1 MIPQSNMN
9 TSIVHIAD
17 FSAQYSGNFVRS
29 LVCLKQNLKE
39 QLNMDLVLVLP
50 SEAKERP
57 WLEILNTHNISVY
70 FINKQQPIWRRFWQL
85 LKIVRQNRALVLH
98 SHFTTFDVDVVLV
111 KLFRKVITVWHMHS
125 PMFQEYRLKQKL
137 KDLIKMRCVGTF
149 GVNNSIAVSGFI
161 AKEAIRRGCPAHTIK
176 TIYNGID
183 LSRLDE
189 QNGWQR
195 RRLRSAWNIAGN
207 ERLFLMFAWDPFI
220 KGMDIVAQAVKLSD
234 GGAPNLK
241 CLIVGPSN
249 NSQIAQASAE
259 QANLKVITPV
269 ENVAELYAMA
279 YCFVSASR
287 YEGFPYSI
295 SEAMA
300 CGLPVI
306 ASDIDSIAFYKNK
319 NLGFFTFESGDAAEL
334 SILIKKLSNE
344 PLESLASI
352 GFVNKKF
359 IAENLSMQ
367 NWCDE
372 LVALYR
378 LMIQKNRRDVSGF

>member
-1 MIPQSNMN
+1 
-9 TSIVHIAD
+9 
-17 FSAQYSGNFVRS
+17 
-29 LVCLKQNLKE
+29 
-39 QLNMDLVLVLP
+39 
-50 SEAKERP
+50 
-57 WLEILNTHNISVY
+57 
-70 FINKQQPIWRRFWQL
+70 
-85 LKIVRQNRALVLH
+85 
-98 SHFTTFDVDVVLV
+98 
-111 KLFRKVITVWHMHS
+111 MHS
-125 PMFQEYRLKQKL
+125 PMFQEYRLKQKI
-137 KDLIKMRCVGTF
+137 KDLVKMRCFGTF
-149 GVNNSIAVSGFI
+149 GVTRIVAVSDFI
-161 AKEAIRRGCPAHTIK
+161 AKEAIRRGFPAHK
-176 TIYNGID
+176 VRTIYNGID
-183 LSRLDE
+183 LRRLDE

-195 RRLRSAWNIAGN
+195 RRLRSAWNIAEN
-207 ERLFLMFAWDPFI
+207 ERLFLMFAWDTFI
-220 KGMDIVAQAVKLSD
+220 KGMDIVTQAVKLSD
-234 GGAPNLK
+234 GGAPNFK

-259 QANLKVITPV
+259 QANLKIIAPV

-279 YCFVSASR
+279 DCFVSASR

-306 ASDIDSIAFYKNK
+306 ASDIDSITFYKNK

-334 SILIKKLSNE
+334 SALIKKLSNE

-352 GFVNKKF
+352 GLVNKKF